1 MMEINEPRVLMKIV
15 FIVTMLCALNAFA
28 ADPSKAGDKKA
39 PERSAVPER
48 ITRPKPS
55 PDSLPQPVEKNSNPG
70 ACPKFEYKEKPGKIV
85 CMDKATGG
93 DKPKPPAK

>member
-1 MMEINEPRVLMKIV
+1 MEINGPRALMKIV
-15 FIVTMLCALNAFA
+15 LMMTLLCAVNAFA
-28 ADPSKAGDKKA
+28 SDAPKAGDKKA

-55 PDSLPQPVEKNSNPG
+55 PNSLPQHVEKNSNPG
-70 ACPKFEYKEKPGKIV
+70 GCPKFEYKEKPGKIV
-85 CMDKATGG
+85 CMDKATGA

>member
-28 ADPSKAGDKKA
+28 ADPPKAGDKKT

>member
-15 FIVTMLCALNAFA
+15 FIVTMLCAVNAFA
-28 ADPSKAGDKKA
+28 ADPPKAGDKKA